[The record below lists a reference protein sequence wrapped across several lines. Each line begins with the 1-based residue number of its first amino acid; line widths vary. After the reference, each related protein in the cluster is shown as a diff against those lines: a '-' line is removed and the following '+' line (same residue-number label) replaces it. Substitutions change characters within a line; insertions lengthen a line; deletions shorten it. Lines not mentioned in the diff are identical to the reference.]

1 MRTAEETTE
10 HRHDPIESA
19 LAGLKFVAADGEQP
33 YCAILS
39 IVETRRRVA
48 SPVRAYLG
56 SVLPATQN
64 VRPVGHWPGS
74 TCIAGSEMIECSLS
88 MPCD

>member
-19 LAGLKFVAADGEQP
+19 LAGLKFVAAGGEQP
-33 YCAILS
+33 YRAILS

-48 SPVRAYLG
+48 YRYATTSVRYSRRHRMCG
-56 SVLPATQN
+56 QSSI
-64 VRPVGHWPGS
+64 G
-74 TCIAGSEMIECSLS
+74 
-88 MPCD
+88 